1 MDITV
6 NLAPFFE
13 AASNNPLSAG
23 WFILAHGGWI
33 PFLFIMVSTLWY
45 VRLRNI
51 RERYLHRLTY
61 TLLAIDVPKLN
72 EQSTRAV
79 EQIFAQVSGALSGAN
94 VIEKYIQ
101 GKNQESFSFE
111 IVSLG
116 GYIQF
121 LVRTPSFFRDLI
133 EAAIY
138 AQYPNA
144 EITEVEDYTGM
155 IPRQYPSEEFNLWGT
170 ELKLAR
176 KNVYPIRTYPQFE
189 HTLTQKFADPMA
201 ALLEIMSHVHSGEN
215 LWIQWVV
222 TPIGD
227 GWKEEGVREAKKLIG
242 AHVPHTPTLAERAL
256 KPVRTLT
263 SETSEVF
270 LHGLGI
276 SPFSA
281 GGAETGELPS
291 QIQYLS
297 PGERAVVEA
306 IETKISKVG
315 FHTKCRII
323 YVAKKELFDK
333 ARGVVGILGA
343 LSQFSALNL
352 NSFEP
357 VGKVTTKANY
367 VFINK
372 RIAKRQRKIVR
383 AFRERSKELGWGHGM
398 ILNTEELATV
408 WHFPVVDV
416 KAPLVKTTEAKRGE
430 PPVELPI
437 EVMEPPTA
445 GVSVSSVQEAAAPE
459 NLPV

>member
-1 MDITV
+1 MDITI

-13 AASNNPLSAG
+13 AASNNPLELG
-23 WFILAHGGWI
+23 WFLLSRGGWI
-33 PFLFIMVSTLWY
+33 PVLAAILSTFWH

-51 RERYLHRLTY
+51 RVAYLHHLKY
-61 TLLAIDVPKLN
+61 TILAIDVPKLN

-79 EQIFAQVSGALSGAN
+79 EQIFAQLAGSFSGGNL
-94 VIEKYIQ
+94 IEKYLH

-121 LVRTPSFFRDLI
+121 LARTPTHFRDLI

-138 AQYPNA
+138 AQYPDA

-155 IPRQYPSEEFNLWGT
+155 IPRQYPSDEFDLWGT

-176 KNVYPIRTYPQFE
+176 NNVYPIRTYPQFE

-201 ALLEIMSHVHSGEN
+201 ALLEIMSHMRPGEN

-227 GWKEEGVREAKKLIG
+227 GWKEEGIRVAKKLIG
-242 AHVPHTPTLAERAL
+242 AHVKHAPTLTERAL
-256 KPVRTLT
+256 QPVRSVTGGASQVL
-263 SETSEVF
+263 

-276 SPFSA
+276 APFHA
-281 GGAETGELPS
+281 EGAAVKDMPS

-297 PGERAVVEA
+297 PGERAIVEA

-333 ARGVVGILGA
+333 ARGVVGALGA
-343 LSQFSALNL
+343 FSQFSALNL

-357 VGKVTTKANY
+357 AGKVTTKANY
-367 VFINK
+367 LFTK
-372 RIAKRQRKIVR
+372 RRIAKRQRKVAR
-383 AFRERSKELGWGHGM
+383 AYRDRSKELGWGHGM

-408 WHFPVVDV
+408 WHFPIAEV
-416 KAPLVKTTEAKRGE
+416 KAPLVKMTEAKKGE
-430 PPVELPI
+430 PPSELPI
-437 EVMEPPTA
+437 ETGPLLPA
-445 GVSVSSVQEAAAPE
+445 HEAAPDEMKAVPPE
-459 NLPV
+459 NLPL